1 MGQKAI
7 SADWIDQVSG
17 ELDLR
22 RKRNKAI
29 TNTII
34 QRARWLEDDD
44 RQLILAM
51 FRDGQSAQTIAR
63 RFDLC
68 PRKTRRRIK
77 QLVSR
82 LNDPRVAYVVEH
94 HDHWSK
100 SRRAIAHALFI
111 KGQSMRDATDTLG
124 VSFYSVRKHREAINA
139 MCQASIKESIRT
151 WR

>member
-1 MGQKAI
+1 MGQSAI
-7 SADWIDQVSG
+7 GVDWIDQVSD
-17 ELDLR
+17 EMDLR
-22 RKRNKAI
+22 RKRNESI

-34 QRARWLEDDD
+34 QRAHWLEEDD
-44 RQLILAM
+44 RQLVMAM
-51 FRDGQSAQTIAR
+51 FRDGLSAQAIAKC
-63 RFDLC
+63 FGLC

-77 QLVSR
+77 NLIHR

-111 KGQSMRDATDTLG
+111 QGRSMRETTDSLG